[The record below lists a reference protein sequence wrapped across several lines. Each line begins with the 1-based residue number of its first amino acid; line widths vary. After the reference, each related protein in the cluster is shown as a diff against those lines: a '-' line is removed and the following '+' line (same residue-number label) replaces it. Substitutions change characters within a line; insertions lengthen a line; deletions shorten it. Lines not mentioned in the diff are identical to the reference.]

1 MIITEARYVSGEWFG
16 KVDGNYGRLNGFGG
30 YRDYDPNS
38 GPERPQEAYKPNI
51 ETEDDAR
58 IRIQREEREK
68 KEAAEKVERERLT
81 AVAKATA
88 EREAKEKA
96 DREAA
101 DTKARDEAT
110 AKREAR
116 EREEDPDSF
125 ESKKAARE
133 ELERLADAE
142 KQRELRD
149 ARAKAD
155 AEEAAEKARKAETDA
170 AKERERIAEEKRKKS
185 EGVDIPAESPVAGK
199 PPIPESQQG
208 DIDSAARD
216 LEARRKAQ
224 EDEAERVR
232 ERLEA
237 EAIRL
242 RNQVADFTQRVE
254 AEQQEAEVERVALA
268 RKQTDAIADY
278 ERSAA
283 RNVELAERQ
292 IREAASEE
300 EAQKVFD
307 GVNAQ
312 AKADAEK
319 FNAALKREAD
329 ELFEKQTARAI
340 TLGKEAEQLNS
351 RGANLGLRG
360 EAAAKKVVTE
370 GERLSGLVD
379 AFNERVAEANQ
390 KAAEEFRIARGLG
403 KVAEREAKGEAEQED
418 ERVAAAEREAEAGRV
433 AIAGSVAA
441 LNEREMARESAIE
454 TEAAQERIEKA
465 RATVKE
471 EAAPP
476 LPEIRADEKDTAV
489 LNRQADAIEQRGDV
503 LSRNWETQRK
513 ALDAEAA
520 EIDRAANAGADVSG
534 LIRAYEKRADEY
546 ETQSGQDLTTLQT
559 YAGIHSEAVA
569 KANDALWPE
578 LVKEGRFEEAAAIKP
593 AASLTE
599 AEQEEVRQSLI
610 NISQIQGRE
619 KVGFIAKEVGL
630 SLIPVYGTL
639 RTWDTSPNWAKA
651 VGIAGDVALLLPV
664 AGQITAA
671 SRAGTK
677 FTTAAKSIAVSSAKG
692 LFRAIGNPLAT
703 ARATAAPLEHLLPKR
718 IPLSALETRTDTI
731 RLEITPG
738 RGVGR
743 SVVSG
748 AERVSPAEAMRA
760 RDVITQKAIRG
771 EPPTAPL
778 GGGTA
783 EITRSG
789 VSHVSAGA
797 FHSTPDIRNFL
808 PGATIG
814 QGGKGGDLFV
824 APSLMTRFT
833 GATSTGE
840 SAVALAERAQQAVK
854 AGVIA
859 DKPLP
864 GAVFIRDPEVL
875 AKLAPSGKVYKG
887 TVEIESTLPTGVR
900 IPEPSQIL
908 FTRGPSGERL
918 SVAIIGKSFSPAE
931 LARLK
936 VIGLGRSVSDLVS
949 TPGKIT
955 TRAATD
961 VRETSAALKE
971 LGKAGDAATGLLA
984 DAKRA
989 RAAGDAAEAGRIE
1002 KRAEALLDAADAR
1015 YAKVQSASLQSRIA
1029 VTPGR
1034 APGRTSG
1041 LTVQRIATYTGPQPI
1056 DEAIRVLGQPRTAT
1070 RPRTGTATGGRT
1082 ITRPRTGTAI
1092 GVRTAPIEAPR
1103 RAPAARPGPLPATR
1117 VRTAPSP
1124 DRARTPATT
1133 RAPLVV
1139 GRAVPTR
1146 TLTAPLPVR
1155 APQKVAAR
1163 LELPR
1168 AGRVRTPPVRP
1179 PPGNG
1184 RTPPVRPP
1192 PGNGRTPPGRTPPP
1206 GGIPPPRGRPPVS
1219 RDGIAI
1225 RAPVI
1230 PTGPRIPRVPQPPG
1244 TPPGTP
1250 RVPGA
1255 PDIPTGGKA
1264 TTPARPKGF
1273 ELTYEGPDGEF
1284 PIKVANRQGVTEV
1297 ERSLDTGKQRYG
1309 RDLFSAIPNDPTT
1322 KPEKTL
1328 IITEFA
1334 KQKPRISKFPV
1345 GKYDVEVVAGR
1356 KKLIFT
1362 PRPLEPKRKVGLD

>member
-1 MIITEARYVSGEWFG
+1 MAAKRKTNGKMLDIDQQETEAARRSLLSTLQREAEAKAAAEAERKRVEDEDRAE
-16 KVDGNYGRLNGFGG
+16 VDRL
-30 YRDYDPNS
+30 
-38 GPERPQEAYKPNI
+38 A
-51 ETEDDAR
+51 
-58 IRIQREEREK
+58 REER
-68 KEAAEKVERERLT
+68 
-81 AVAKATA
+81 
-88 EREAKEKA
+88 
-96 DREAA
+96 
-101 DTKARDEAT
+101 
-110 AKREAR
+110 
-116 EREEDPDSF
+116 
-125 ESKKAARE
+125 
-133 ELERLADAE
+133 ERLADAE

-170 AKERERIAEEKRKKS
+170 AKERERIAEEKRQKA

-199 PPIPESQQG
+199 PPIPESQKG

-216 LEARRKAQ
+216 LEARRKAH

-254 AEQQEAEVERVALA
+254 AEQREAEAERVALA

-300 EAQKVFD
+300 EAQKVFE

-329 ELFEKQTARAI
+329 ELFEKQTARA
-340 TLGKEAEQLNS
+340 TALGKEADQLNS

-360 EAAAKKVVTE
+360 TAAAKRVE
-370 GERLSGLVD
+370 IDAERLSGLVG
-379 AFNERVAEANQ
+379 AFNERVAEANR
-390 KAAEEFRIARGLG
+390 KAAEEHRVARGLG
-403 KVAEREAKGEAEQED
+403 KVAEREAKDEAEQEA

-433 AIAGSVAA
+433 AIAGAVAA
-441 LNEREMARESAIE
+441 LNEREMARESAIA
-454 TEAAQERIEKA
+454 TEATQERIEKA

-476 LPEIRADEKDTAV
+476 LPEIRAGEKDTTV
-489 LNRQADAIEQRGDV
+489 LNRQADAIERRGEV
-503 LSRNWETQRK
+503 LSRNWEAQRK

-520 EIDRAANAGADVSG
+520 EIDKAAQAGADVSG

-546 ETQSGQDLTTLQT
+546 EKQSGQDLTTLQT
-559 YAGIHSEAVA
+559 YAVIHSGSVA

-578 LVKEGRFEEAAAIKP
+578 LVKQGRFEEAAAIKP
-593 AASLTE
+593 AATLT
-599 AEQEEVRQSLI
+599 ADEQEQVRKSLI

-630 SLIPVYGTL
+630 SLIPAYGTY

-651 VGIAGDVALLLPV
+651 VGVAGDLTLLLPV
-664 AGQITAA
+664 AGQIGAA
-671 SRAGTK
+671 ARAGTK
-677 FTTAAKSIAVSSAKG
+677 FSTAAKSIVVTVAKGPLTAITNPIASAKTVI
-692 LFRAIGNPLAT
+692 RPA
-703 ARATAAPLEHLLPKR
+703 EHLLPKR
-718 IPLSALETRTDTI
+718 IPLSALETRSSTI
-731 RLEITPG
+731 RLEIAPG
-738 RGVGR
+738 RATGAPSTLR
-743 SVVSG
+743 A
-748 AERVSPAEAMRA
+748 AERVSPTEAMRA
-760 RDVITQKAIRG
+760 RDVITQKGIRG

-840 SAVALAERAQQAVK
+840 TGVALAERAQQAVR

-875 AKLAPSGKVYKG
+875 AKLAPSGKTYKG
-887 TVEIESTLPTGVR
+887 TVEIESILPRGVQL
-900 IPEPSQIL
+900 PGPSQIL

-918 SVAIIGKSFSPAE
+918 SVAIIGKPFSPAD

-936 VIGLGRSVSDLVS
+936 VIGVGRSVSDLVS
-949 TPGKIT
+949 SPGKIT
-955 TRAATD
+955 TRTASGI
-961 VRETSAALKE
+961 RETSAALKNLNE
-971 LGKAGDAATGLLA
+971 VGTTAKGLLGKA
-984 DAKRA
+984 KQA
-989 RAAGDAAEAGRIE
+989 RSAGDAAEAARLEGQAR
-1002 KRAEALLDAADAR
+1002 RLLDAADLR
-1015 YAKVQSASLQSRIA
+1015 YAKAQAASHQLRAAITPARTRGIA
-1029 VTPGR
+1029 VQQVG
-1034 APGRTSG
+1034 
-1041 LTVQRIATYTGPQPI
+1041 VYTGPQPI
-1056 DEAIRVLGQPRTAT
+1056 EDAIHVLGQRRTAT
-1070 RPRTGTATGGRT
+1070 RPRTGVAMS
-1082 ITRPRTGTAI
+1082 
-1092 GVRTAPIEAPR
+1092 VRTAPVEAPR
-1103 RAPAARPGPLPATR
+1103 TRPATSPATR
-1117 VRTAPSP
+1117 VRTATSP
-1124 DRARTPATT
+1124 HRARSPAPA
-1133 RAPLVV
+1133 RAPLTV
-1139 GRAVPTR
+1139 GRAVAVR
-1146 TLTAPLPVR
+1146 TTTAPLPAR
-1155 APQKVAAR
+1155 APERAVAR
-1163 LELPR
+1163 LQLPR
-1168 AGRVRTPPVRP
+1168 AESVRMPPVGP
-1179 PPGNG
+1179 PRGGP
-1184 RTPPVRPP
+1184 
-1192 PGNGRTPPGRTPPP
+1192 GRTPPGRTPRAP
-1206 GGIPPPRGRPPVS
+1206 GRIPPPPGRTPPARGDVPAS
-1219 RDGIAI
+1219 RDGISV

-1230 PTGPRIPRVPQPPG
+1230 PSGPDIPRVPTPPRTPRLPPVPG
-1244 TPPGTP
+1244 TPPEGKPPTP
-1250 RVPGA
+1250 P
-1255 PDIPTGGKA
+1255 
-1264 TTPARPKGF
+1264 RPKGF
-1273 ELTYEGPDGEF
+1273 ELDYEGPSGEF
-1284 PIKVANRQGVTEV
+1284 PIKVAHRRGITEV
-1297 ERSLDTGKQRYG
+1297 EQNLETGEERFG
-1309 RDLFSAIPNDPTT
+1309 RDLFTNIPNDPGV

-1334 KQKPRISKFPV
+1334 KKPPRISKFPV
-1345 GKYDVEVVAGR
+1345 GKFQVEVVAGR

-1362 PRPLEPKRKVGLD
+1362 PRKGRLD